1 MTTTIIKNTNIRELM
16 EIARGNFQVLEK
28 MTEEFRRLVQQR
40 PTKTASGKGPVPMTA
55 KRAIALV
62 SEIIR
67 ENRENGELEGVLN
80 RNRVAALN
88 RLLQIA
94 KACSDSEEPTQTES

>member
-1 MTTTIIKNTNIRELM
+1 M

-28 MTEEFRRLVQQR
+28 MTEEFRRLAQQR
-40 PTKTASGKGPVPMTA
+40 PTKTASDKGPATMTT
-55 KRAIALV
+55 KQAIAVV

-67 ENRENGELEGVLN
+67 ENRENGELEGILN

-94 KACSDSEEPTQTES
+94 KACRDSEESSRKEA